1 MTSSPQVRVEDF
13 PVMPCEVTGFHI
25 KPFGFFSGNPSVDI
39 PPGPNKASTLAGKS
53 TCCAHANG
61 AANGTVNGTVNG
73 AVNGANGHA

>member
-1 MTSSPQVRVEDF
+1 MKTAQLVALLMADISVCLVGDA
-13 PVMPCEVTGFHI
+13 
-25 KPFGFFSGNPSVDI
+25 GNPSVDI